1 MKVLGTS
8 AQYMIQLAHAHPTMH
23 CIPLVYTSVSDTVC
37 VLAHAE
43 ESFYLMHV
51 HTSRCGKV
59 ILHWSRPGYENPL
72 PYARY
77 SVHFSAIVWG
87 VTLV

>member
-1 MKVLGTS
+1 MKVLGTN

-37 VLAHAE
+37 VLACAE

-51 HTSRCGKV
+51 HTSGCGKV
-59 ILHWSRPGYENPL
+59 ILYWSRPGYENPL